1 MNLPN
6 LANIPVYIIMAASL
20 VVLISQDWRR
30 FILAMAIQYLGVF
43 LLTATVWPLGL
54 AAIKLIV
61 GWIAGSVIGASQP
74 NFHQQEDAFLGPS
87 GSLFRVLAAG
97 MMWLLV
103 FSLAPILA
111 NWFPADV
118 RIVWGGL
125 ILIGMGLLQLGIS
138 TYTLRVIVGLLT
150 ILAGFEV
157 LYASV
162 ETSVLVAGLLALVNL
177 GLALIGVYLL
187 GTTRESEA

>member
-1 MNLPN
+1 MNFSDLS
-6 LANIPVYIIMAASL
+6 NIPVIIIMGASL
-20 VVLISQDWRR
+20 IVLISQDWRS
-30 FILAMAIQYLGVF
+30 FIIAIAIQYLGVF

-103 FSLAPILA
+103 FSMAPILMD
-111 NWFPADV
+111 WFPAGL
-118 RIVWGGL
+118 RIMWGGL

-138 TYTLRVIVGLLT
+138 TYTMRVVVGLLT
-150 ILAGFEV
+150 VLAGFEII
-157 LYASV
+157 YAAV

-177 GLALIGVYLL
+177 GLALTGIYLL
-187 GTTRESEA
+187 GSTRESES